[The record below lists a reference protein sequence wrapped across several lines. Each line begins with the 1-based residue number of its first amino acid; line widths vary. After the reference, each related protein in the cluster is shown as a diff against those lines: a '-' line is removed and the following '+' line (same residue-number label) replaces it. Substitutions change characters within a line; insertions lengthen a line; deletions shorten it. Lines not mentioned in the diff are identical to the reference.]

1 MIWKHWM
8 VLELIEIEDYFERCN
23 KLEEFI
29 EFMEVERKIKL
40 QEIEQII
47 KEGEKWI
54 NLKKDF
60 YG

>member
-29 EFMEVERKIKL
+29 EYMEIME
-40 QEIEQII
+40 E
-47 KEGEKWI
+47 EK
-54 NLKKDF
+54 
-60 YG
+60 